1 MRIDHIQLAF
11 PEGQVDKAR
20 QYFVKVWGM
29 IEDER
34 PSGLHKSEGA
44 WFRKGHCI
52 IHVGMDPNFKAQKKG
67 HPAIIVDD
75 IDSFAE
81 TLQEHN
87 YEVRW
92 NESID
97 GVKRFFTDDPFG
109 NRIEII
115 RDGDSNLQ
123 KFGLI

>member
-11 PEGQVDKAR
+11 PPGEIEKFR
-20 QYFVKVWGM
+20 QYFIGVWGM

-34 PSGLHKSEGA
+34 PSSLDNREGA

-52 IHVGMDPNFKAQKKG
+52 IHVGVDLNFIPQKKA
-67 HPAIIVDD
+67 HVAIIVDD
-75 IDSFAE
+75 IDSFAGN
-81 TLQEHN
+81 LSDN
-87 YEVRW
+87 GYEVRW

-97 GVKRFFTDDPFG
+97 VVKRFFTDDPFG

-123 KFGLI
+123 KFGLV